1 MELMLN
7 NQPHLVQKDNLSKE
21 EERTRE
27 QQRANLGGVHP
38 RAKERRPEAGARA
51 EALAKVATRR
61 SLNLRISGKREPK
74 RTEQPAFF
82 VGHHKC
88 FLISP
93 SLFDS

>member
-7 NQPHLVQKDNLSKE
+7 NLLHLVREDNLSKE
-21 EERTRE
+21 EERTRVQE
-27 QQRANLGGVHP
+27 RANLAGAHP
-38 RAKERRPEAGARA
+38 RERERKPVAGARA
-51 EALAKVATRR
+51 GARAKVATKR
-61 SLNLRISGKREPK
+61 SLSPRISGKREPK